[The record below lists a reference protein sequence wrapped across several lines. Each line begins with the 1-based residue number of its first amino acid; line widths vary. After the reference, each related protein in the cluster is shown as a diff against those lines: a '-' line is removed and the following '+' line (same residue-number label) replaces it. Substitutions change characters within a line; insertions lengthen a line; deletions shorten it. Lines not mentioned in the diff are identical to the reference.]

1 MSRTVLTGLSLCSNY
16 HQRRVVFA
24 IYICSSL
31 QGGSRL
37 VLSIHVDR
45 GSLSTNHKL
54 ASQNSSNADVSTA
67 GLQFSSGQTS
77 MQVQAK
83 TENK

>member
-1 MSRTVLTGLSLCSNY
+1 MSLQVPKHY
-16 HQRRVVFA
+16 HVT
-24 IYICSSL
+24 L

>member
-1 MSRTVLTGLSLCSNY
+1 M
-16 HQRRVVFA
+16 
-24 IYICSSL
+24 
-31 QGGSRL
+31 

-77 MQVQAK
+77 MQVQFEILQKCAK
-83 TENK
+83 WARARGFLAIENSRTSGSLYKG

>member
-1 MSRTVLTGLSLCSNY
+1 MSHTSHSRVFSSTTRLLALIEIITGVPKR
-16 HQRRVVFA
+16 QFA
-24 IYICSSL
+24 K
-31 QGGSRL
+31 RPNR
-37 VLSIHVDR
+37 HVDR